1 MDLENLVTC
10 EIIQSGP
17 MCQLVLP
24 LCQVAEP
31 RFIQLRE
38 QRKVLETRNKVR
50 FSDNDSV
57 EILTAPRSEN
67 TKSVK
72 EQYVCGDFREF
83 QCTYGG
89 YIEDADERSILIANN
104 ISNKHISFVKE
115 PVMSLKEVKTIIKRD
130 YLSQP
135 DPVAYSS
142 NELLMNYSKV
152 HDYPMDFLIDCVIYM
167 MDVYDH
173 LQEPNTLYSLSYKGG
188 IVIKDSQKSLLM
200 RKIDE
205 ITDTFQI
212 L

>member
-1 MDLENLVTC
+1 MDLENTVTC
-10 EIIQSGP
+10 EVIQSGP

-24 LCQVAEP
+24 LRQLAEP

-38 QRKVLETRNKVR
+38 QRRLPATRNKIR

-72 EQYVCGDFREF
+72 APYAKGDFREF

-89 YIEDADERSILIANN
+89 YIENAYERSILIANN

-115 PVMSLKEVKTIIKRD
+115 PVMSLKEVKTSIKKN
-130 YLSQP
+130 YLFQHN
-135 DPVAYSS
+135 PVAYSS
-142 NELLMNYSKV
+142 TELLMDSSKV
-152 HDYPMDFLIDCVIYM
+152 QDYPIEFLIDCVIYM
-167 MDVYDH
+167 MEIYEH
-173 LQEPNTLYSLSYKGG
+173 LQEPNTIFSLSYKEGV
-188 IVIKDSQKSLLM
+188 VIKDSQKSLLK

-205 ITDTFQI
+205 ITDTF
-212 L
+212 